1 MIAVIRGEWLKLRT
15 TAVPWVLT
23 GIAFIVTALFVLT
36 IFLTRNNSPDAGS
49 GGGFGGG
56 SSSSSSGGGAV
67 FGNSGYLI
75 PHTTQQLRN
84 LIGSGLP
91 CYILAL
97 LLGTLMVTTEFRHK
111 TVTTS
116 FLVTPRRP
124 VLVAGKLLSAAL
136 IGAALALVLVAVTL
150 LGGGLTLVA
159 RGGSFSALARQ
170 LPAVVPGM
178 VLVFALFAV
187 LGVGV
192 GSILTN
198 QVAAIIVVLG
208 WFLILE
214 NILVGLVHSANR
226 WVPTGAASAA
236 ASVTR
241 GRAMSFGLFSWWEGA
256 LLMLGY
262 GLIFAA
268 IGSFILTRR
277 DIT

>member
-1 MIAVIRGEWLKLRT
+1 VIAVARAEWLKLRT

-23 GIAFIVTALFVLT
+23 GFALLINGLLILT
-36 IFLTRNNSPDAGS
+36 LFLTRSNSEDAG
-49 GGGFGGG
+49 GGGFGG
-56 SSSSSSGGGAV
+56 SSGHVVVPNPDA
-67 FGNSGYLI
+67 GYLV

-84 LIGSGLP
+84 LVGSGLP
-91 CYILAL
+91 GYLFAL
-97 LLGTLMVTTEFRHK
+97 LLGVLVVTTEFRHK

-124 VLVAGKLLSAAL
+124 RLVAAKLVTSAVL
-136 IGAALALVLVAVTL
+136 GAALAVVMVAGSL

-159 RGGSFSALARQ
+159 RGGSFSALAHQ
-170 LPAVVPGM
+170 VPAVAPGM

-192 GSILTN
+192 GSFLTN
-198 QVAAIIVVLG
+198 QVAAIVVVLG

-214 NILVGLVHSANR
+214 NILVGLVHSALR
-226 WVPTGAASAA
+226 WVPSGAASAA
-236 ASVTR
+236 ASVSR
-241 GRAMSFGLFSWWEGA
+241 GRAMDFGLFAWWQGA

-262 GLIFAA
+262 GLLFAVV
-268 IGSFILTRR
+268 GSLILTQR